1 MHYNTYF
8 YFIICM
14 YTLSQGVCSYVPGV
28 HLLIDYPAKGFCL
41 KLSCFKDM
49 RDFVSRAFLIVS
61 FLQASRVAH
70 NVYITRAKLQPD
82 RESYDDVR
90 IYIWARRT
98 STGIKDTAAFIPAV
112 CELFGHLSIRGRIEK
127 FWINVNC
134 IISAHWNIN
143 QNCNI
148 VCF

>member
-1 MHYNTYF
+1 MLLEH
-8 YFIICM
+8 I
-14 YTLSQGVCSYVPGV
+14 GVCSYVPGV

-112 CELFGHLSIRGRIEK
+112 CELFGHLSIRDEEIYDKVTENDVISDLKDITEEHFLLIKGQLKFILEK
-127 FWINVNC
+127 
-134 IISAHWNIN
+134 
-143 QNCNI
+143 
-148 VCF
+148 